1 MRCDL
6 NRFFRG
12 TCVLAFA
19 LVALCSA
26 KAQDFK
32 GFYIGGYAGGNPS
45 TSDAHTF
52 TVFSSAPTAYFA
64 PTSIPAIAGVG
75 NMTLNPSSFSGGGTV
90 GLNLQHNALVIG
102 VEADFGSMSLSESKT
117 GTATYPCC
125 APTAFTITQSVKT
138 DWLITVRPRV
148 GFVFGPVLF
157 YGTGGLAATYLNYQA
172 VFTDTFASAT
182 ENGGVDST
190 RKGWTGG
197 AGAEMKLHNKHWSIK
212 GEYLHADFGQ
222 VQTTSTNL
230 AAPAGVFHPVN
241 VFTHN
246 ADLASNLFRFGLN
259 YRF

>member
-12 TCVLAFA
+12 SCVLAFA

-32 GFYIGGYAGGNPS
+32 GFYIGGYAGGNNS

-52 TVFSSAPTAYFA
+52 TVFSPTGYFA
-64 PTSIPAIAGVG
+64 TTSVPAIASIG
-75 NMTLNPSSFSGGGTV
+75 NMQLSPAGFSGGGTV
-90 GLNLQHNALVIG
+90 GFNLQHNAIVIG
-102 VEADFGSMSLSESKT
+102 AEADFGSMSINESRT

-125 APTAFTITQSVKT
+125 APTAFTITQTVKT

-148 GFVFGPVLF
+148 GFVFGSMLF
-157 YGTGGLAATYLNYQA
+157 YGTGGLAATSINYQS
-172 VFTDTFASAT
+172 VFTDTFATAH

-190 RKGWTGG
+190 QSGWAAGGG
-197 AGAEMKLHNKHWSIK
+197 AEIKLHNKHWSIK

-222 VQTTSTNL
+222 VATTSTNL
-230 AAPAGVFHPVN
+230 GAFTPNINFPTN

-246 ADLASNLFRFGLN
+246 ADLESNLYRFGLN
-259 YRF
+259 FRF